1 MDNGVWV
8 RRRRSVVGVAVLALA
23 LGLTACS
30 SPGSATSS
38 SSASSGSSGGGGLPS
53 TIKIA
58 SINGLTGAVSFAGLN
73 AQKGTD
79 LAIAE
84 IEADGLLGKTTIEV
98 DYRDSAASPQDAASF
113 ASEAIA
119 DPSYVAI
126 LGPSASA
133 QSTAMSPIV
142 QQAGMPTIYVQ
153 SGSEGV
159 LTGDFTYRLTP
170 PAASYFDIAGEY
182 VRGQNVKT
190 AAVLYNSANPTL
202 VQLGQNV
209 VPALA
214 DDHGFEVVS
223 SAGVEAAQQDFTTSA
238 SQIAGDAPDAA
249 FLMVQG
255 PQCPVAITQ
264 LRQAGFDGDIVLMSA
279 AGAGNLKSAGEGA
292 AGAVWPT
299 NFTADQAGDDS
310 QAFVKAYQAKYDGE
324 VPNNYAAE
332 AYDAMW
338 FLARGIAEADS
349 TDRSAVQQGLATV
362 AKAGFSGAQGD
373 ITFDG
378 NDARVPGVLVRW
390 DGTKEV
396 PVTGAGS

>member
-8 RRRRSVVGVAVLALA
+8 RRRRSIGGVAVLALA

-30 SPGSATSS
+30 SPGSDSTS
-38 SSASSGSSGGGGLPS
+38 SSASSGSGGGGGLPD
-53 TIKIA
+53 TINVA

-79 LAIAE
+79 LALEAIK
-84 IEADGLLGKTTIEV
+84 ADGLLGGTTIRV

-142 QQAGMPTIYVQ
+142 QQAGMPTVYVQ

-182 VRGQNVKT
+182 VQKQGAKT

-202 VQLGQNV
+202 VQLGEDV
-209 VPALA
+209 VPGLA
-214 DDHGFEVVS
+214 GDNGFEVVS

-249 FLMVQG
+249 FLMLQG

-299 NFTADQAGDDS
+299 NFTAAQAGAGS
-310 QAFVKAYQAKYDGE
+310 EAFVKAYQAKYNGE
-324 VPNNYAAE
+324 LPNNYAAE

-338 FLARGIAEADS
+338 FLARGIAAADS
-349 TDRSAVQQGLATV
+349 TDRSAVQQGLASI

-378 NDARVPGVLVRW
+378 NDARVPGVLVEW
-390 DGTKEV
+390 DGTQEV
-396 PVTGAGS
+396 PVTPAGS